1 MSLKTGGEVGE
12 ERLTQLSANWNLLYQ
27 PFDWNKQEMS
37 KKRDV
42 WTVRKTFM
50 VSSRGFSL
58 PI

>member
-12 ERLTQLSANWNLLYQ
+12 ERLIQLSANSNLLYQ

-50 VSSRGFSL
+50 VSIRGLSL
-58 PI
+58 SI